1 MRVGPRFKFMPP
13 PVQVNLC
20 CISWVQEIN
29 YLGVHFHSGNRL
41 TCNWSLSRRNCFS
54 SLNNIVDTVGSY
66 PNISVTLALF
76 KQICIPILT
85 YGISAFSLS
94 KTEISKFSYAY
105 NNIFHKLFKT
115 NDSKIIAWCQFY
127 CGIWSMSTLYDY
139 IRMTFIKSMMKQDCF
154 IANGASFS
162 SDYDDVCA
170 IMNRYNIARND
181 SPHTMKCKIDN
192 FILLTASSINV

>member
-1 MRVGPRFKFMPP
+1 MLRF
-13 PVQVNLC
+13 
-20 CISWVQEIN
+20 I
-29 YLGVHFHSGNRL
+29 GAGNKLFR
-41 TCNWSLSRRNCFS
+41 CSLSLGQPINLQLVIIKKKFFS
-54 SLNNIVDTVGSY
+54 SLNNILYTVGSY

-115 NDSKIIAWCQFY
+115 NDSNIIAWCQFY

-154 IANGASFS
+154 ISNDAPFS

-170 IMNRYNIARND
+170 IMNRYYIAWND

-192 FILLTASSINV
+192 FILLTASNINV